1 VHGSWQLNE
10 LEQMQNLLT
19 SRLRLRPLIMDD
31 AEFILELVTD
41 PDWLTYIGDKGVHS
55 MDDAKRYI
63 SVGPQ
68 AMYQQHGLGL
78 LLVESIESCK
88 PLGLCGLLK
97 RDNLP
102 MPDVGFAFLAAAR
115 GQGNAYEA
123 ASAVIVHSFQQRSI
137 DCLAA
142 ITSKTNVRSQALLQ
156 KLGFTFKGLHHMDE
170 NDPGSNLF
178 ELSKAT
184 WLKTASVK

>member
-1 VHGSWQLNE
+1 
-10 LEQMQNLLT
+10 MQSLLT

-31 AEFILELVTD
+31 AKFILELVTD
-41 PDWLTYIGDKGVHS
+41 PDWLTYIGDKGVYS
-55 MDDAKRYI
+55 IDDAKAYI
-63 SVGPQ
+63 CDGPQ

-115 GQGNAYEA
+115 GQGYAYEA
-123 ASAVIVHSFQQRSI
+123 ASAVIAHSFQQTSV

-142 ITSKTNVRSQALLQ
+142 ITSKTNMRSQTLLQ
-156 KLGFTFKGLHHMDE
+156 KLGFTFKGLHHM
-170 NDPGSNLF
+170 NKSDPGGNLF
-178 ELSKAT
+178 ELSKTT
-184 WLKTASVK
+184 WLKTASVKCSLFLR